1 MSDMKSPLLQGA
13 AMFRVQNILS
23 GKWKI
28 TLLDVKTIIE
38 TGRESEMRD
47 ATRLIPACKI
57 REGIEIMCQEIQ
69 TFGFHGTYKLLSY
82 PNLFYQTPKLW
93 EYKPLKGLY
102 FLYHFIPQKS
112 TNEPSG
118 FFHFGETFAS
128 FSHSNVANA
137 FRSSSVVTSR

>member
-57 REGIEIMCQEIQ
+57 REGTEIMCQAMEDMRNQ
-69 TFGFHGTYKLLSY
+69 T
-82 PNLFYQTPKLW
+82 
-93 EYKPLKGLY
+93 LKEGM
-102 FLYHFIPQKS
+102 I
-112 TNEPSG
+112 
-118 FFHFGETFAS
+118 
-128 FSHSNVANA
+128 NVA
-137 FRSSSVVTSR
+137 FW